1 MIGGD
6 FGRGAT
12 TPREDLI
19 AGGLQAAAWGDQI
32 WAAIR
37 AQMVNRV
44 LDELRQAE
52 NFEQLVAAR
61 MLLRA
66 VDEIE
71 GLIRSQV
78 RAGERERSKLVREGE
93 RRP

>member
-1 MIGGD
+1 MSAGD
-6 FGRGAT
+6 FGRGVSTA
-12 TPREDLI
+12 REHLI
-19 AGGLQAAAWGDQI
+19 TEGLQAAAWGDQI
-32 WAAIR
+32 WVAIR
-37 AQMVNRV
+37 GQMVNRV

-52 NFEQLVAAR
+52 GLEGLLAAK

-71 GLIRSQV
+71 AMIRSQV